1 MSFVVWVRSGV
12 TAIKDSSASV
22 LPESSMTADDLF
34 ENDSTSLNAVFTGRV
49 EYCHL
54 PGPGSLAY
62 LQAQALVEEPVEQTC
77 LPGRLLHRCLSFT
90 WS

>member
-49 EYCHL
+49 DYCHL
-54 PGPGSLAY
+54 P
-62 LQAQALVEEPVEQTC
+62 
-77 LPGRLLHRCLSFT
+77 
-90 WS
+90 